1 MRLAHTPS
9 EPSAVAVVSVETAAN
24 LAGSRAGETRRA
36 YRRMVGRWAEW
47 ATRRGVWPKT
57 WTSPPSEGWRSAS
70 AGDVADW
77 LSFLA
82 SEGLGISAVRTA
94 RAAVTAAH
102 REGASLQA
110 LAGGEGLSDPTQDW
124 LVSATIG
131 GIARRADP
139 PAQAAG
145 LRVDGFARIL
155 ATLELEATPATP
167 RGRRAIRDTALLWV
181 MRDGLLRR
189 GETAALRWDDL
200 TVDAD
205 RSGRLTIS
213 RSKTDQTGEGAVL
226 WISPPAIAALQRWQ
240 ESGHHQPLDVR
251 SDGPVGRAGGHPP
264 RRGGGPCRPPAIH
277 CGWAWPRTSPLRAQ
291 PFPSCARRDGGSHRQ
306 RPFDISV
313 PRRPTGE
320 RWPATT
326 AAPKEIPSCPQK
338 KITGHKIAL
347 EAGGPRGSKWVRL
360 VLASRGIYPSC
371 PALPLSGHFFRL
383 GKRLFEGRIIRG
395 ASN

>member
-1 MRLAHTPS
+1 M
-9 EPSAVAVVSVETAAN
+9 
-24 LAGSRAGETRRA
+24 
-36 YRRMVGRWAEW
+36 
-47 ATRRGVWPKT
+47 
-57 WTSPPSEGWRSAS
+57 SAS

-77 LSFLA
+77 LSSLA

-102 REGASLQA
+102 REGASLEA

-240 ESGHHQPLDVR
+240 EAATTSPSMFDLTDRSVGRVVTRRAEAVGLQASGHSLRVGMAQDLAASGAALPELCQAGRWQSPATAVR
-251 SDGPVGRAGGHPP
+251 YIRSQTAD
-264 RRGGGPCRPPAIH
+264 RGAV
-277 CGWAWPRTSPLRAQ
+277 
-291 PFPSCARRDGGSHRQ
+291 ARYY
-306 RPFDISV
+306 
-313 PRRPTGE
+313 RRP
-320 RWPATT
+320 
-326 AAPKEIPSCPQK
+326 
-338 KITGHKIAL
+338 
-347 EAGGPRGSKWVRL
+347 
-360 VLASRGIYPSC
+360 
-371 PALPLSGHFFRL
+371 
-383 GKRLFEGRIIRG
+383 
-395 ASN
+395 